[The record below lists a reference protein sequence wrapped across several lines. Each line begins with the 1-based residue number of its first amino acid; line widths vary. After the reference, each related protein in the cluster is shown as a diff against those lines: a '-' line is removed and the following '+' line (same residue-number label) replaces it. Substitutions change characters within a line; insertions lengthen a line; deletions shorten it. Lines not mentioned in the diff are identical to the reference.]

1 MPEHLTYKDYNEYE
15 DTWHDTLDLNDE
27 VITYEILEEMIQ
39 DKGWFDENMVAD
51 ITVTR
56 TSDIWR
62 IFNQVST
69 LLTDDTPYNK
79 ADDQK
84 LCQFYCLLMERM
96 FRLSQQTFVHTLAY
110 FCNQNQRA
118 DESKDIRFDDLTGGQ
133 RARLRDFTRM
143 NKELYDIKE
152 SMQNRRNQWKG
163 IDMPSEQGPFT
174 NPV

>member
-1 MPEHLTYKDYNEYE
+1 
-15 DTWHDTLDLNDE
+15 
-27 VITYEILEEMIQ
+27 
-39 DKGWFDENMVAD
+39 
-51 ITVTR
+51 
-56 TSDIWR
+56 
-62 IFNQVST
+62 
-69 LLTDDTPYNK
+69 
-79 ADDQK
+79 
-84 LCQFYCLLMERM
+84 M

-110 FCNQNQRA
+110 FCNQSQRA

>member
-62 IFNQVST
+62 ILNQVST

-79 ADDQK
+79 ADDKK
-84 LCQFYCLLMERM
+84 LCQFYCLLKESM
-96 FRLSQQTFVHTLAY
+96 FRLSQKTFVHTLAY

-143 NKELYDIKE
+143 NKELYSIKE